1 MIPNSDAPNPFE
13 PLMAQLSHVPVH
25 QTVVRIL
32 AVQVYEMRQT
42 DLLDCLEHLG
52 CRDEMG
58 NPFSYKT
65 LGPVLKA
72 LVAQKAVLV
81 NDDGLSCPEN
91 LGIEILKELAARGQ
105 YTRIADQV
113 LKVAP
118 LVKPQLERHIE
129 FRTIKEFAR
138 AVFMALFSDSVLADP
153 DLVRRSGQEMDRKKR
168 GKETVLLK
176 VFASSFRPDFIDGI
190 SLPWRWKLTGW
201 ILEDIR
207 KKLLLVQSVTDY
219 AQRLASKYPGL
230 DQDMILADHYLLTG
244 KLDLIEDNPCFDPE
258 APPRFFVQQGKKAL
272 LKGQISQSISL
283 FRQGLDRLEQDPPF
297 RHCFPHPED
306 NLFFLLAILGSG
318 RERNPVPEKD
328 YLDQINYWVAT
339 QSSALGE
346 LFKVITGLIVHQP
359 RSIVSS
365 EFQEKSSSFMNE
377 DYLAAFFSVLFKS
390 WAQEPGL
397 GRYQKD
403 LETIREKCIDFGA
416 EWLLA
421 EVYSLMAR
429 LNFNFDVN
437 NAIAGQLH
445 RDMGTVSLLDLFVP
459 AAQWKK
465 PLALLAGMGT
475 GGAEN
480 LDRACDHPQDQRLV
494 WQLIVDDRANGCRL
508 IPCIQLKTP
517 KGWSKPKFLDIREL
531 YRNYLTLDFLTPQD
545 HHICAAIEKKPGLP
559 YGDSPIFEFNL
570 EKALPALAGHP
581 LIFSKQNFVQPVTL
595 AIGEPRLCLTWKN
608 QHIHIFMDPMPG
620 HPLPG
625 LCLIEESSFRYKII
639 RFNMDQINM
648 ARLLKDRGLVIPEK
662 EEKSIEQAISSVSSF
677 MAVHSDLKVAST
689 QEFADMTADAAIHV
703 LLTPFKKGLVME
715 TRVNP
720 LKDDL
725 TFFLPGQGSRYI
737 FRETGHTKIRTTR
750 DLEQETDHL
759 KKIIK
764 ACPTLET
771 CREYQGE
778 WHTDDPEQILE
789 LLTELKNCQEPM
801 VLKWPKESKWLIRHE
816 NSLSDLSLSIQKDR
830 QWFKARGSVQ
840 IDKDTRIEL
849 FRFMEM
855 LESSYGRFIPLD
867 DGSFLA
873 ITESLKRRIEELK
886 AFSTPHGTDL
896 LFSPLAAPAI
906 EELADQAGHLDTDL
920 AWKTHCRN
928 LKQDI
933 QTTIPA
939 SLTAV
944 LRDYQVT
951 GFHWLC
957 RLAHWQVGGCLA
969 DDMGLGKTVQ
979 SLAGILVNA
988 HQGPSLVVAPLS
1000 VLNNWEKEA
1009 KAFTSKL
1016 SPLIFGGRNRQ
1027 EFLDNLGPFDL
1038 VICSYGLLQTERKKL
1053 AGITWQTIV
1062 LDEAQAIKN
1071 RKTKRSKAAMA
1082 LTGKFR
1088 LITTGT
1094 PIENHLEELWTLFNF
1109 LNPGLLGTFQR
1120 FKTAFVL
1127 PIEGNQ
1133 DPEAAGRLRKL
1144 IRPFLLRR
1152 KKDDVLKELP
1162 EKTEVTLQIEMSR
1175 EESLLYEAQRLKS
1188 LQNISEFKDSPHQ
1201 KHFRVLA
1208 ELTRLRRLCCNPSL
1222 VLPDTRVESS
1232 KLKVFMDTVRELK
1245 ENHHRALVFSQFV
1258 GHLDILRHALSKEG
1272 FSFQYLDGATP
1283 QKERILRIQ
1292 EFQEGQ
1298 GDLFLISLKAGGT
1311 GLNLT
1316 AADYVIHMD
1325 PWWNPAVEDQASDR
1339 AHRIGQTR
1347 PVTVYRLV
1355 VKDSIEERIM
1365 DLHSEKRDLAQSLL
1379 AQSEFAGKLS
1389 TAELLALMQGKKP

>member
-1 MIPNSDAPNPFE
+1 
-13 PLMAQLSHVPVH
+13 MAKLADVPVH
-25 QTVVRIL
+25 HAVVRIL
-32 AVQVYEMRQT
+32 AVQVYDMRQT

-52 CRDEMG
+52 CRDEAG
-58 NPFSYKT
+58 RPFSYKT
-65 LGPVLKA
+65 LAPVLKA
-72 LVAQKAVLV
+72 LAAQKAILTT
-81 NDDGLSCPEN
+81 DDGLSCPEG
-91 LGIEILKELAARGQ
+91 LGIEIIKELAVQGQ
-105 YTRIADQV
+105 YTRIAGQV
-113 LKVAP
+113 LKAVP
-118 LVKPQLERHIE
+118 LVKPQLEAYIE

-138 AVFMALFSDSVLADP
+138 AVFMALLSDSALADP
-153 DLVRRSGQEMDRKKR
+153 DLVRRSGQAMDKKKP
-168 GKETVLLK
+168 GKTTVLFK
-176 VFASSFRPDFIDGI
+176 VFASSFRPDFIEGI
-190 SLPWRWKLTGW
+190 SLPRRWKLLGW
-201 ILEDIR
+201 ILEDNR
-207 KKLLLVQSVTDY
+207 KQLIPDQRVIEY
-219 AQRLASKYPGL
+219 AQRLASEHPGL
-230 DQDMILADHYLLTG
+230 DRELILADHYLLTG
-244 KLDLIEDNPCFDPE
+244 KLDLIEDKPCSE
-258 APPRFFVQQGKKAL
+258 AEPSPRFFVQQGKKAL
-272 LKGQISQSISL
+272 LKRHISQSVSL
-283 FRQGLDRLEQDPPF
+283 FRQGLDRLEQETPG
-297 RHCFPHPED
+297 RHCFSNPED
-306 NLFFLLAILGSG
+306 NLFFLLAILGNG
-318 RERNPVPEKD
+318 HEPDTGPEKN
-328 YLDQINYWVAT
+328 YLDQISQWAAT
-339 QSSALGE
+339 ESGAAGE
-346 LFKVITGLIVHQP
+346 LFKGLTGLIFHQP
-359 RSIVSS
+359 RSVVPS
-365 EFQEKSSSFMNE
+365 EFQGTSPFTPDNG
-377 DYLAAFFSVLFKS
+377 YPAAFFLIMLKTWS
-390 WAQEPGL
+390 QEPGL
-397 GRYQKD
+397 GKYQKD

-465 PLALLAGMGT
+465 PLALLAGMGR

-480 LDRACDHPQDQRLV
+480 LEQACDHPQGQRLV
-494 WQLIVDDRANGCRL
+494 WQLIVDDRAQGCRL

-517 KGWSKPKFLDIREL
+517 KGWSKPKFVDIREL
-531 YRNYLTLDFLTPQD
+531 YRNYLTLDFLSPQD
-545 HHICAAIEKKPGLP
+545 HHVCAAIEPKPGLA
-559 YGDSPIFEFNL
+559 YGDFPVFEFNL
-570 EKALPALAGHP
+570 EKALPALAGHS

-595 AIGEPRLCLTWKN
+595 AIEEPRLRLAWKN

-620 HPLPG
+620 HPVPG
-625 LCLIEESSFRYKII
+625 LCLIKESPFRYKIA

-662 EEKSIEQAISSVSSF
+662 EEKRIEQAISSVSSF
-677 MAVHSDLKVAST
+677 MAVHSDLKVASI
-689 QEFADMTADAAIHV
+689 QEFTDRAADAAIHV
-703 LLTPFKKGLVME
+703 LLTPFKKGLVVE

-720 LKDDL
+720 VKDNI
-725 TFFLPGQGSRYI
+725 TFFLPGQGSRYL
-737 FRETGHTKIRTTR
+737 FRETGHTKIRTIR
-750 DLEQETDHL
+750 NLEQETDNL
-759 KKIIK
+759 KNIIRS
-764 ACPTLET
+764 CPTLET

-789 LLTELKNCQEPM
+789 LLMELKGCKEPM
-801 VLKWPKESKWLIRHE
+801 VLKWPKDPRWLIRSE
-816 NSLSDLSLSIQKDR
+816 KSLSDLSLSIQKDR

-840 IDKDTRIEL
+840 IDTDTRIEL

-867 DGSFLA
+867 DGTFLA
-873 ITESLKRRIEELK
+873 ITKSLKRRIEELK
-886 AFSTPHGTDL
+886 AFSTPHGKDL

-906 EELADQAGHLDTDL
+906 EELTDQAGHLDTDL

-928 LKQDI
+928 LKQDVH
-933 QTTIPA
+933 TAIPDT
-939 SLTAV
+939 LTAV

-979 SLAGILVNA
+979 SLAAILVNA

-1027 EFLDNLGPFDL
+1027 EFLDHLKPFDL
-1038 VICSYGLLQTERKKL
+1038 VICSYGLLQTESKKL
-1053 AGITWQTIV
+1053 AGIAWQTIV

-1082 LTGKFR
+1082 LNGKFR

-1094 PIENHLEELWTLFNF
+1094 PVENHLEELWTLFNF
-1109 LNPGLLGTFQR
+1109 LNPGLLGTFKR
-1120 FKTAFVL
+1120 FKTAFAL
-1127 PIEGNQ
+1127 PIEGNK
-1133 DPEAAGRLRKL
+1133 DPEAARRLRKL

-1188 LQNISEFKDSPHQ
+1188 LQNIAQSDDSPHQ
-1201 KHFRVLA
+1201 KHFRILA

-1222 VLPDTRVESS
+1222 VLPDTHVESS
-1232 KLKVFMDTVRELK
+1232 KLKVFMDTVTEIK

-1258 GHLDILRHALSKEG
+1258 GHLDILRNALSKQG

-1283 QKERILRIQ
+1283 QKDRILRIQ
-1292 EFQEGQ
+1292 KFQEGQ

-1379 AQSEFAGKLS
+1379 ARSEFAGKLS
-1389 TAELLALMQGKKP
+1389 TAELLALMQETKP